1 MAHDFKVLDSQL
13 LVEAPILA
21 LRRDEVLMP
30 GGVTAS
36 REVVE
41 HLGAVAVVAIDPDD
55 RIAMVYQ
62 YRHSVGKRLWELP
75 AGLLDV
81 RGEDELTGA
90 QRELQEEAGLSAQT
104 WSVLTDLVTSPGF
117 CEEAV
122 RVFLASELSDVPRIE
137 ATGDEEADME
147 IAWVGLDEAVDKVLR
162 GDIVNSIACS
172 GILAAYAVLRGGKQ
186 TRSVEEPFELRPT
199 SMSSR
204 RTGADLKQL

>member
-1 MAHDFKVLDSQL
+1 MAHDFKVLNSQL
-13 LVEAPILA
+13 LVEAPIIA
-21 LRRDEVLMP
+21 LRRDEVVMP
-30 GGVTAS
+30 GGVSAS
-36 REVVE
+36 REIVE
-41 HLGAVAVVAIDPDD
+41 HLGAVAVVAVDSDE

-90 QRELQEEAGLSAQT
+90 QRDLQEEAGLSAQT

-122 RVFLASELSDVPRIE
+122 RVFLASELSDVPRME

-172 GILAAYAVLRGGKQ
+172 GILAAYAVLRGGKG
-186 TRSVEEPFELRPT
+186 TRSVEEPFDLRPT

>member
-1 MAHDFKVLDSQL
+1 MAHDFKVLNSQL
-13 LVEAPILA
+13 LVEAPIIA
-21 LRRDEVLMP
+21 LRRDEVVMP
-30 GGVTAS
+30 GGVSAS

-41 HLGAVAVVAIDPDD
+41 HLGAVAVVAVDSDE

-90 QRELQEEAGLSAQT
+90 QRELQEEAGLSART

-122 RVFLASELSDVPRIE
+122 RVFLASELSDVPRME

-147 IAWVGLDEAVDKVLR
+147 VAWVGLDEAVEKVLR

-172 GILAAYAVLRGGKQ
+172 GILAAYAVLRGGKR
-186 TRSVEEPFELRPT
+186 TRSVEEPFDLRPT

>member
-1 MAHDFKVLDSQL
+1 M
-13 LVEAPILA
+13 
-21 LRRDEVLMP
+21 
-30 GGVTAS
+30 
-36 REVVE
+36 
-41 HLGAVAVVAIDPDD
+41 AIDPDE
-55 RIAMVYQ
+55 RVAMVYQ

-122 RVFLASELSDVPRIE
+122 RVFLASDLSEVPRMD

-147 IAWVGLDEAVDKVLR
+147 VAWVALEDAVNKVLR
-162 GDIVNSIACS
+162 GEIVNSIACS
-172 GILAAYAVLRGGKQ
+172 GILAAYAVLRGGKP
-186 TRSVEEPFELRPT
+186 TRSVEAPFELRPT

-204 RTGADLKQL
+204 RSGADLKKQ

>member
-13 LVEAPILA
+13 LVEAPIIA
-21 LRRDEVLMP
+21 LRRDEVVMP
-30 GGVTAS
+30 GGVSAS

-41 HLGAVAVVAIDPDD
+41 HLGAVAVVAVDSDE

-122 RVFLASELSDVPRIE
+122 RVFLASELSDVPRME

-172 GILAAYAVLRGGKQ
+172 GILAAYAVLRGGKG
-186 TRSVEEPFELRPT
+186 TRSVEEPFDIRPN
-199 SMSSR
+199 SISSR
-204 RTGADLKQL
+204 RTGEDLKQL

>member
-13 LVEAPILA
+13 LVEAPIIA
-21 LRRDEVLMP
+21 LRRDEVVMP
-30 GGVTAS
+30 GGVSAS

-41 HLGAVAVVAIDPDD
+41 HLGAVAVVAVASDE

-104 WSVLTDLVTSPGF
+104 WSVLTDVVTSPGF
-117 CEEAV
+117 CEAAV
-122 RVFLASELSDVPRIE
+122 RVFLASELSDVPRME

-172 GILAAYAVLRGGKQ
+172 GILAAYAVLRGGKG
-186 TRSVEEPFELRPT
+186 TRSVEEPFDLRPT

>member
-1 MAHDFKVLDSQL
+1 MSHDFRTVSTQL
-13 LVEAPILA
+13 LLDAPIIA
-21 LRRDEVLMP
+21 VRRDDVVMP
-30 GGVTAS
+30 GEVVAQ

-41 HLGAVAVVAIDPDD
+41 HLGAVAVVALDADN
-55 RIAMVYQ
+55 RIAMVEQ

-90 QRELQEEAGLSAQT
+90 KRELQEEAGLSAQT

-122 RVFLASELSDVPRIE
+122 RVFLASDLSEVPRME

-147 IAWVGLDEAVDKVLR
+147 VAWVRLEDAVDKVLR
-162 GDIVNSIACS
+162 GEIVNSIACS
-172 GILAAYAVLRGGKQ
+172 GILAAYAVLRGGKA
-186 TRSVEEPFELRPT
+186 TRSVDEPFPLRPT
-199 SMSSR
+199 SISAR

>member
-1 MAHDFKVLDSQL
+1 MAHDFKVLNSQL
-13 LVEAPILA
+13 LVEAPIIA
-21 LRRDEVLMP
+21 LRRDEVVMP
-30 GGVTAS
+30 GGVSAS
-36 REVVE
+36 REIVE
-41 HLGAVAVVAIDPDD
+41 HLGAVAVVAVDSDE

-90 QRELQEEAGLSAQT
+90 QRELQEEAGLSART

-122 RVFLASELSDVPRIE
+122 RVFLASELSDVPRME

-172 GILAAYAVLRGGKQ
+172 GILAAYAVLRGGKG
-186 TRSVEEPFELRPT
+186 TRSVEEPFDLRPT

>member
-1 MAHDFKVLDSQL
+1 
-13 LVEAPILA
+13 
-21 LRRDEVLMP
+21 MP
-30 GGVTAS
+30 GGVSAS
-36 REVVE
+36 REVVA
-41 HLGAVAVVAIDPDD
+41 HLGAVAVVAVDSDE

-122 RVFLASELSDVPRIE
+122 RVFLASELSDVPRME

-172 GILAAYAVLRGGKQ
+172 GILAAYAVLRGGKG
-186 TRSVEEPFELRPT
+186 TRSVEEPFDLRPT

>member
-21 LRRDEVLMP
+21 LRRDEVVMP
-30 GGVTAS
+30 GGVSAS

-41 HLGAVAVVAIDPDD
+41 HLGAVAVVAVDSDE

-104 WSVLTDLVTSPGF
+104 WSVLTDHVTSPGF

-122 RVFLASELSDVPRIE
+122 RVFLASELSDVPRME

-147 IAWVGLDEAVDKVLR
+147 IAWVGLEEAVDKVLH

-172 GILAAYAVLRGGKQ
+172 GILAAYAVLRGGKE
-186 TRSVEEPFELRPT
+186 TRSVEEPFDLRPT

>member
-1 MAHDFKVLDSQL
+1 MAHDFKVLASQL

-21 LRRDEVLMP
+21 LRRDEVVMP
-30 GGVTAS
+30 GGVSAS

-41 HLGAVAVVAIDPDD
+41 HLGAVAVVAVDSEE

-122 RVFLASELSDVPRIE
+122 RVFLASELSDVPRME

-147 IAWVGLDEAVDKVLR
+147 VAWVGLDEAVDKVLR

-172 GILAAYAVLRGGKQ
+172 GILAAFAVLRGDKQ
-186 TRSVEEPFELRPT
+186 TRSVEEPFDLRPT

>member
-1 MAHDFKVLDSQL
+1 
-13 LVEAPILA
+13 
-21 LRRDEVLMP
+21 
-30 GGVTAS
+30 
-36 REVVE
+36 
-41 HLGAVAVVAIDPDD
+41 
-55 RIAMVYQ
+55 MVYQ

-122 RVFLASELSDVPRIE
+122 RVFLASELSDVPRME

-172 GILAAYAVLRGGKQ
+172 GILAAYAVLRGGKG
-186 TRSVEEPFELRPT
+186 TRSVEEPFDLRPT